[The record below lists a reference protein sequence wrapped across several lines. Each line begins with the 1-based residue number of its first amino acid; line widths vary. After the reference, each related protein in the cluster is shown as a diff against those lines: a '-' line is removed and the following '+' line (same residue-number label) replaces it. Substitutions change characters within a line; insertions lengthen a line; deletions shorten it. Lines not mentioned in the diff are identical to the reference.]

1 MTKEEY
7 IAKEIDENPSLAEMT
22 DAILDACDEDNQG
35 FFATIESGDIDWAG
49 HSNNIDAL
57 IGAVNDFDKAVEN
70 VIKWIGEN
78 GGWERNMLV
87 VTADLDHYLT
97 LTDDF
102 PNLIRSNSALDLA
115 MGGDIEHMG
124 HYWGPANLIRMV
136 VKVIQIVLF
145 QFSTKAVALKSSIK
159 VLVRALITTGNMLE
173 VFLDLSTKFTY
184 ILP

>member
-1 MTKEEY
+1 
-7 IAKEIDENPSLAEMT
+7 MT

-57 IGAVNDFDKAVEN
+57 IGAVNDFDEAVEN

-87 VTADLDHYLT
+87 VTADHDHYLT

-124 HYWGPANLIRMV
+124 HYWGPSKSDPYGSQSHTNRPV
-136 VKVIQIVLF
+136 PVFYQGGCSQIINQSVGEGFDNYGQYVGGVSGFVDQVHLHL
-145 QFSTKAVALKSSIK
+145 AMRA
-159 VLVRALITTGNMLE
+159 ALIGDCLHIP
-173 VFLDLSTKFTY
+173 VVY
-184 ILP
+184 G